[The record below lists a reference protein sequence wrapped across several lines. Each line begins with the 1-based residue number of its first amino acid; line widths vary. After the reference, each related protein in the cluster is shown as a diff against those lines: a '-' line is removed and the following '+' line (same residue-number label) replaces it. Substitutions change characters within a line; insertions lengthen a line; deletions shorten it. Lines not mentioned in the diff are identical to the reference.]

1 MLISSFSLLTTGQ
14 LVSVMKRLYSIP
26 SIGHVRI
33 WMAFRKTTAY
43 VDRFNLLSAKLT
55 FHKIED
61 GDAHLHL
68 PLKFQFDESDRRL
81 RPSSPTMRLL
91 KGSIRENRSL
101 RFRTRIRIIIKEL
114 KHHVLEFW
122 LRYKDVD
129 DDHFQ
134 LFTRGFATL
143 ISNADPDFLL
153 ESFLG
158 GVPEETR
165 LVLGKSNF
173 TVDDVLSLPR
183 LPNTILSEKGVYVSM
198 TKGSPE
204 DTWYA
209 ASTFP
214 RHFQLRLTFA
224 SREWESYV
232 GSACGIHG
240 ILQRWYDYIGGPNP
254 GARKETGRH
263 SRAIFV
269 EGRTLNFRCLAH
281 YGHDPIPWLTH
292 FAESVFMIYLG
303 TVSDS
308 GFRKD
313 PSSKF
318 VHDDL
323 YTAVYAIRAACQLD
337 RPLAPGLNSTWSLLQ
352 GWKRRHGGI
361 KSCQNCGDT
370 SEAHT
375 ARGVGRTQFVSVD
388 PTRPDGLSFKCG
400 ACYQHFYT
408 HRVDRP
414 AKLFSRTLA
423 REEYPGV
430 FDENGDQKCENEGC
444 GAIISKK
451 GGKRLFDSSSNQWK
465 CRICT
470 DRARQEQKRSAATAA
485 AAAATAATAAAVEE
499 DHITSAMAAAAAAAA
514 AAATVPSLPN
524 PYASPYPYVSPYQ

>member
-1 MLISSFSLLTTGQ
+1 
-14 LVSVMKRLYSIP
+14 
-26 SIGHVRI
+26 
-33 WMAFRKTTAY
+33 
-43 VDRFNLLSAKLT
+43 
-55 FHKIED
+55 
-61 GDAHLHL
+61 
-68 PLKFQFDESDRRL
+68 
-81 RPSSPTMRLL
+81 MRLL

-224 SREWESYV
+224 SREWKSYV
-232 GSACGIHG
+232 GSASGIHG
-240 ILQRWYDYIGGPNP
+240 ILQRWYAYIGGRNP

-269 EGRTLNFRCLAH
+269 EGRDINLRCLAH
-281 YGHDPIPWLTH
+281 YGHDPIPWLTI

-303 TVSDS
+303 TISDS
-308 GFRKD
+308 GFRSD
-313 PSSKF
+313 PPSKF

-323 YTAVYAIRAACQLD
+323 YTAVDAIRAACLLD

-352 GWKRRHGGI
+352 GWRRRHGGI
-361 KSCQNCGDT
+361 RTCQNCDDT
-370 SEAHT
+370 SEART
-375 ARGVGRTQFVSVD
+375 ARGVGRTQFCSVD
-388 PTRPDGLSFKCG
+388 PTRPDGLSFKCR
-400 ACYQHFYT
+400 ACSEYFRR

-414 AKLFSRTLA
+414 AELFSKVLT
-423 REEYPGV
+423 REQYPGV
-430 FDENGDQKCENEGC
+430 FDDNGDQICETEAC
-444 GAIISKK
+444 GAIIYQ
-451 GGKRLFDSSSNQWK
+451 GKRQFDSSSNRWM
-465 CRICT
+465 CRGCGQ
-470 DRARQEQKRSAATAA
+470 RAALAPARAAAAANLAAAEAATNDRFAAVCAAARAA
-485 AAAATAATAAAVEE
+485 AAAAAAAAVEE
-499 DHITSAMAAAAAAAA
+499 NHFTSAMAAAAAAAA